1 MQVEILPICDLHGFS
16 RDKLDPIDKEHHMSK
31 IRLSEE
37 VIRAREAAQK
47 AREEKPLD
55 EVVREIC
62 EERREREILP
72 YKRTISA
79 R

>member
-31 IRLSEE
+31 ICLSEE
-37 VIRAREAAQK
+37 AIRARETAQK
-47 AREEKPLD
+47 VREEKPFD
-55 EVVREIC
+55 EVVREIRK
-62 EERREREILP
+62 ERREREILQ
-72 YKRTISA
+72 YKRAISA